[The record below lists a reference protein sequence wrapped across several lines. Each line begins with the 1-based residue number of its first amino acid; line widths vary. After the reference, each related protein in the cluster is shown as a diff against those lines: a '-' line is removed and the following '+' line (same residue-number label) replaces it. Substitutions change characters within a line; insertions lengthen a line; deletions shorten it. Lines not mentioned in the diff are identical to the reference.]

1 MPHKK
6 NKKKKVIF
14 LVFIV
19 SLGIYLSWNVLL
31 EKSLEF
37 KLVTSADDLLFKLL
51 VILGVFSMLV
61 LLQGI
66 ITSYQKRKLKL
77 TLKEIDT
84 MNGFEFEEYC
94 KLFFT
99 SKGFK
104 AKVTQKSGDY
114 GADLIIE
121 KDGVKWV
128 VQAKRYSHKVSPKA
142 IQEVV
147 SSKAYYNCEKACV
160 ITNSYFTQAAK
171 NLAQANEV
179 LLIDRDEWVRFLST
193 QV

>member
-1 MPHKK
+1 MSHK
-6 NKKKKVIF
+6 NTKKLKTIF
-14 LVFIV
+14 LVVIV

-37 KLVTSADDLLFKLL
+37 KLATSANDLLFKMLA
-51 VILGVFSMLV
+51 ILSIFSMLV

-66 ITSYQKRKLKL
+66 ATSYHKRKLKRIL
-77 TLKEIDT
+77 QKIDA
-84 MNGFEFEEYC
+84 MNGFEFEEYS

-99 SKGFK
+99 SKGFE
-104 AKVTQKSGDY
+104 VEITQKSGDY

-121 KDGVKWV
+121 KDSVKWV

-171 NLAQANEV
+171 NLAKANEV
-179 LLIDRDEWVRFLST
+179 LLIDRDEWVRFLNT